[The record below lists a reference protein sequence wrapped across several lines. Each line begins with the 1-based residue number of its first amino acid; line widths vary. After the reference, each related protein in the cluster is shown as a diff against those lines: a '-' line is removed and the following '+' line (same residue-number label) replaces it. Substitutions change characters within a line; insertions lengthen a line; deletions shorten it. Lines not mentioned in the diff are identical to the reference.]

1 METKESCCI
10 VTFITKLRLLIAMF
24 LIPVCSAVAAEWP
37 KVASVERQPLLAQ
50 VQRLQEAM
58 EQIGYPLSED
68 LQRGIKELN
77 SVNDDARVAAR
88 VQELLDPLCL
98 AAVTLQR
105 DAKPL
110 VVSRGRDVQL
120 VEQGWRPSLIKVINE
135 PELRVRLR
143 IGSPNAHPLPHAP
156 ANEVASRW
164 LGLSMLEGQPL
175 TAALSGLPL
184 EYRLVEVF
192 SRDAG
197 TRSAQIEFA
206 APIPN
211 ASVAKSDA
219 SSLIEDWR
227 FDKDA
232 AGWQAMNQVEL
243 KVEKGSLFLN
253 ATGVDPFISL
263 TLKQPA
269 KPGNLVLRF
278 WAKGDEA
285 GFGQMFWW
293 TEERPQPDAARLVT
307 FNIEPGREMLYELP
321 FGDDGRVTGLRI
333 DPKEK
338 PGKMRIDWIELA
350 YADKASEWA
359 GVPIS
364 FRTLPST
371 EVTLRVI
378 DEADRPAMGCFEI
391 TDAQRRV
398 YPPQSKRLAPDFFF
412 QRQIYRTTGETVR
425 LPAGTYSVKCSRG
438 PESIPETQTLIVDDK
453 PVGLEYCVRHWI
465 DPSRRGY
472 WSGDH
477 HIHAAGCA
485 HYENPTQG
493 VHPPDMLRH
502 CMGEDL
508 KVGCCLTWGPC
519 FDFQKRFFT
528 GKLDDRSQYPYLLR
542 YDVEVSG
549 FGSHASGHLNLLRL
563 RDQIPPG
570 GDSKEHWPTLGLNT
584 LRWAKRQGAVC
595 GPAHSS
601 LGLTRFVDRVPNTDG
616 LDGPNGLPNFN
627 IPAFDGIGAN
637 EFIMNVA
644 HTVPGPDPDE
654 KPVPAVDFIS
664 TMNSDRT
671 AEFNIWYHTLNCGFR
686 VRASGETD
694 FPCMSG
700 ERVGLGR
707 VYARLDG
714 KLDFDRWCDALAA
727 GRSYISDGRTHLM
740 EFSAAIALGERPE
753 GNSRSRT
760 RESSDSGSSGNA
772 LGSLTTSATVGSP
785 LEAGTHDSE
794 LKLAE
799 PSRVKFTVSAAAL
812 DDDHRKLP
820 VELIVNGYPVARQEL
835 TADGREQS
843 LVFEHP
849 FEKSSWAA
857 IRVFPKAHTNP
868 IFVLVNNQPI
878 RANRHSA
885 EWCLRCV
892 DQCWKAKSPTYSA
905 AELKQAKADY
915 EHARQTYRKL
925 FDEASHSLPFQTG
938 R

>member
-1 METKESCCI
+1 MNPTKPLPFFIRSTALPSAGQNQIHRPADGRAGLRMGTKESCCI
-10 VTFITKLRLLIAMF
+10 VTSFTKLPLLVAVL
-24 LIPVCSAVAAEWP
+24 LIPVCSSIAADWP
-37 KVASVERQPLLAQ
+37 SIVTVERQPLLAQ
-50 VQRLQEAM
+50 VRRLQEAM
-58 EQIGYPLSED
+58 KQIGSPLSDD

-77 SVNDDARVAAR
+77 SVNEEARVAAR

-110 VVSRGRDVQL
+110 VVSRGGEVPL

-143 IGSPNAHPLPHAP
+143 IGSPNAHPLPHSP

-211 ASVAKSDA
+211 AAVAKGAA
-219 SSLIEDWR
+219 SSLIEDWQ

-232 AGWQAMNQVEL
+232 AGWKAMNQVEL

-253 ATGVDPFISL
+253 ATGVDPFIGV
-263 TLKQPA
+263 TLKRPA

-278 WAKGDEA
+278 WAKGEEA

-321 FGDDGRVTGLRI
+321 FGDDGRVAGLRI
-333 DPKEK
+333 DPKEQ

-350 YADKASEWA
+350 YADQSSEWA

-371 EVTLRVI
+371 EVTFRVI

-398 YPPQSKRLAPDFFF
+398 YPSQSKRLAPDFFF

-438 PESIPETQTLIVDDK
+438 PESIPETQTLIVADK
-453 PVGLEYCVRHWI
+453 PVALEYRVRHWI

-644 HTVPGPDPDE
+644 HTVPGPDD

-727 GRSYISDGRTHLM
+727 GRSYVSDGRTHLL
-740 EFSAAIALGERPE
+740 EFSAALASQPE
-753 GNSRSRT
+753 MK
-760 RESSDSGSSGNA
+760 
-772 LGSLTTSATVGSP
+772 
-785 LEAGTHDSE
+785 LEAGTHNSE

-799 PSRVKFTVSAAAL
+799 PSRVKFTVTAAAL
-812 DDDHRKLP
+812 DDDHRQLP
-820 VELIVNGYPVARQEL
+820 VELVVNGYPVAKQEI

-868 IFVLVNNQPI
+868 VFVLVNDQPI

-885 EWCLRCV
+885 EWCLRSV
-892 DQCWKAKSPTYSA
+892 DQCWKSKSPTYREEERA
-905 AELKQAKADY
+905 TAERDY
-915 EHARQTYRKL
+915 ETARQVFRTIAVDKP
-925 FDEASHSLPFQTG
+925 SSTNK
-938 R
+938 